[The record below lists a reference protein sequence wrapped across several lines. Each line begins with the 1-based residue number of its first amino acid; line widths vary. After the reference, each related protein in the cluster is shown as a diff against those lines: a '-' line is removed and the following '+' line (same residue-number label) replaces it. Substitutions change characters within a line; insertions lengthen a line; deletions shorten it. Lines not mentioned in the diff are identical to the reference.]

1 MTDSTV
7 VTAGGSGLRVSK
19 LATICLRSR
28 GAASPR
34 LFPWECANKRELCS
48 FVSRSGN
55 YLGDT
60 MSRYRQM
67 ELLCRQHA
75 DLDKKT
81 ADSWLEEAEIWSKLE
96 TIEHRLQLLKQES
109 KLVDSRRKGKS
120 AQRKS

>member
-1 MTDSTV
+1 
-7 VTAGGSGLRVSK
+7 
-19 LATICLRSR
+19 
-28 GAASPR
+28 
-34 LFPWECANKRELCS
+34 
-48 FVSRSGN
+48 
-55 YLGDT
+55 

-81 ADSWLEEAEIWSKLE
+81 ADSWLEEAEIWSKLG

-109 KLVDSRRKGKS
+109 ELVSGEVDSRRQGKS